1 MNNKLFIFLFRYYY
15 HAIYASLLTRKAG
28 APHSKT
34 ICLYQQNKKKKRMF
48 DAKYAIMSDNLFL
61 YATSFNNSMQFDSI
75 RFIDVEE

>member
-1 MNNKLFIFLFRYYY
+1 
-15 HAIYASLLTRKAG
+15 
-28 APHSKT
+28 
-34 ICLYQQNKKKKRMF
+34 MF